1 MNQITKGK
9 KMIVGAIV
17 LVAFM
22 FVNIQVSIDDA
33 SKSDINLFGL
43 AASIFA
49 PAAVATSS
57 VPEECGPGADP
68 SSSYSGNWD
77 LHEGGCWLPP
87 EPRTCVVCNYM

>member
-1 MNQITKGK
+1 
-9 KMIVGAIV
+9 
-17 LVAFM
+17 M

-57 VPEECGPGADP
+57 VPSECGVGADP
-68 SSSYSGNWD
+68 ASSYYGNWD
-77 LHEGGCWLPP
+77 LHVGDCWLPADP
-87 EPRTCVVCNYM
+87 VTCAYCYYMY